1 MSMIGST
8 SMNVFS
14 DFWRE
19 KLSQASTNTK
29 IAQVEESTQFIKQVA
44 ASVVLHL
51 NGYEKSPVGETYG
64 PDGLWVSAKDQLLVK
79 IFDKSAAAVNG
90 MKAEWQNFI
99 NAVESEAPNL
109 ASKYMRGFV
118 NFGVSLDT
126 SGNLSIQEYKGY
138 AMKVSENT
146 ELTRIINQGTELK
159 KYAINYY
166 NAAIE
171 FENTFDW
178 PKEDRITP
186 ESFSHHD
193 LGYALEMVKPLGG
206 DGFSISLHN
215 INAKNLLP
223 EYSEP
228 KNVDFEKLT
237 RKELSDWVDNEKK
250 SGRIS
255 WADASGLLEMAKKV
269 ATTSPSGIKIYR
281 TQSELDDQE
290 KVNFKQMATNRIA
303 YAKEMRFES
312 LEKTLTRALEIM
324 G

>member
-8 SMNVFS
+8 SMNVSS

-29 IAQVEESTQFIKQVA
+29 VAQVQESNPSIKQTA

-51 NGYEKSPVGETYG
+51 NGYGKSPVSETYG
-64 PDGLWVSAKDQLLVK
+64 LDGLLVSAKDQLLVK
-79 IFDKSAAAVNG
+79 IFDKSTAAVNG
-90 MKAEWQNFI
+90 MKAEWQTFI
-99 NAVESEAPNL
+99 NVVESEASDL
-109 ASKYMRGFV
+109 ASKYMRGVV

-126 SGNLSIQEYKGY
+126 SGDLSIKEYKGY
-138 AMKVSENT
+138 AMTVSENS
-146 ELTRIINQGTELK
+146 ELRRIINQGTKLK
-159 KYAINYY
+159 NYVVDFY

-171 FENTFDW
+171 FENAFDW

-186 ESFSHHD
+186 ESFSNHD
-193 LGYALEMVKPLGG
+193 LGSALEMVKLLGG
-206 DGFSISLHN
+206 DGLSISLHN

-228 KNVDFEKLT
+228 KYVDFESLT
-237 RKELSDWVDNEKK
+237 RKELSDWVDAETK
-250 SGRIS
+250 SGRMS
-255 WADASGLLEMAKKV
+255 WTDASGLLEMAKKV
-269 ATTSPSGIKIYR
+269 ATISPSGIKIYR

-290 KVNFKQMATNRIA
+290 KINFKQMATNRIA

-312 LEKTLTRALEIM
+312 LENTLARALKIM